1 MQNENNIDRTEK
13 TPKFSKLKKMGKG
26 VAVAGFYGIPTGI
39 CAYSLYLG
47 VKTQVITLE
56 TAKLNLEAAKQA
68 VAK

>member
-26 VAVAGFYGIPTGI
+26 IAVTGFYGIPTGI

-47 VKTQVITLE
+47 VKTQVINLE